1 MIFIRGGMQEH
12 QTWQKDVSPCLTEA
26 MGMGGGHIPII
37 MEFEMTKQICRNCK
51 LINDCNIDKEK
62 RKAAWHGSWDEWTC
76 GMWQEDEERQVS
88 WDDILHQSN
97 KR

>member
-37 MEFEMTKQICRNCK
+37 MEIE
-51 LINDCNIDKEK
+51 
-62 RKAAWHGSWDEWTC
+62 G
-76 GMWQEDEERQVS
+76 EEIETNY
-88 WDDILHQSN
+88 DILHQSN
-97 KR
+97 KG